1 MLEED
6 VLLFWDCHGFLN
18 IVGQDHGKGARMAG
32 NKDGYKGKRSER
44 VPFNTMEMN

>member
-18 IVGQDHGKGARMAG
+18 IVGQDHGKGTRMAA
-32 NKDGYKGKRSER
+32 NKDGYKGKRVRQCPSTPWR
-44 VPFNTMEMN
+44 